1 MIHMTQALQLLA
13 SADLPAHLDAGTL
26 VLTNDADPAQA
37 NLTGVH
43 TVVLH
48 FPAFSDGRA
57 FSQAFLLRR
66 RLGFTGHLRAT
77 GDVLI
82 DQLQQMQRSGFS
94 QAVLRADQSLAQ
106 GERQLARYPGFYQ
119 GDVKSG
125 PRFAAAT
132 SNARPS

>member
-1 MIHMTQALQLLA
+1 MTNAFQLLT
-13 SADLPAHLDAGTL
+13 STDLPAPLDAGTL
-26 VLTNDADPAQA
+26 VLANDADPAQA
-37 NLTGVH
+37 DLAGIH

-66 RLGFTGHLRAT
+66 RLGFTGHLCAT

-106 GERQLARYPGFYQ
+106 GERQLARYLAFYQ

-125 PRFAAAT
+125 PPFAAAT
-132 SNARPS
+132 PIALPS